1 MPVRKDVDP
10 LRLIDER
17 IHPNLR
23 RAVVFGVIAL
33 AALIV
38 GHEFSHAPK
47 VDESHRIAS
56 YGLAAGVLV
65 FGVLATRSVA
75 REIARAAAH
84 AGQAAVTP
92 LRLIIQ
98 IVGYLF
104 TLFSV
109 FDVLDVDLSQFLV
122 GGALTGVIIG
132 IAAQQSLGNFFAGLV
147 LLLARPYR
155 AGDYVTIYSG
165 AINGPHQGKVTD
177 VGLLYTSVATARGPL
192 NVPNSVL
199 LASAVSPSSQPQPPP
214 VIASPVLP
222 PVPTVED

>member
-1 MPVRKDVDP
+1 MRGRRRDVDP
-10 LRLIDER
+10 LRRIEER
-17 IHPNLR
+17 IRPNLR
-23 RAVVFGVIAL
+23 NAVVFGLLAL

-38 GHEFSHAPK
+38 GHEFNRANPHL
-47 VDESHRIAS
+47 DGYRIAS

-65 FGVLATRSVA
+65 FGVAATRSLT

-84 AGQAAVTP
+84 AGQAAITP

-104 TLFSV
+104 TV
-109 FDVLDVDLSQFLV
+109 FAVLDVLDVNLSQFLV

-155 AGDYVTIYSG
+155 AGDFVTIYSG
-165 AINGPHQGKVTD
+165 AINGPHQGRVTD
-177 VGLLYTSVATARGPL
+177 VGLLYTSVLTATGPL

-199 LASAVSPSSQPQPPP
+199 LASAVAPSDGPPP
-214 VIASPVLP
+214 DAA
-222 PVPTVED
+222 